1 MGKRGPRPAP
11 TKMKLYRGNPA
22 KENLGKQIRSEVQP
36 PAADI
41 AAPEILTGIALDV
54 WNTRAPQLAAIG
66 LLTVAD
72 VQTLERYC
80 LTYELFYQ
88 AYQSVKAD
96 GLSSSSAAGTK
107 KGNPDVVAMRG
118 YHADLL
124 RIEQEFGLTPSSR
137 SGISTEHATEKN
149 PLAAFL
155 QG

>member
-1 MGKRGPRPAP
+1 
-11 TKMKLYRGNPA
+11 MKLYRGNPG
-22 KENLGKQIRSEVQP
+22 KENLGKKLATELQP
-36 PAADI
+36 PPSDLSP
-41 AAPEILTGIALDV
+41 PEVLAGVALEV
-54 WNTRAPQLAAIG
+54 WNTRASQLAALG

-72 VQTLERYC
+72 RQTLERYC

-88 AYQSVKAD
+88 AYKSVKAD
-96 GLSSSSAAGTK
+96 GLSSSTAAGTK

-137 SGISTEHATEKN
+137 CGMQINNGQEIN